1 MTNDNYEHICDN
13 TQAKETSAKSQTSNL
28 ILNKWSWHFS
38 ANEKALDTCL
48 NQSEARI

>member
-28 ILNKWSWHFS
+28 ILNKWWWHFS
-38 ANEKALDTCL
+38 ANEKALNTIL
-48 NQSEARI
+48 NQSEARL